1 VKFGEVAYRRS
12 PIPVQTLLLN
22 LKAVELYLERYGPK
36 FRRLFD
42 QFVERQ
48 WRPMAEQAAY
58 QDEQLRRLIQH
69 AYESVPYYRDVMNE
83 RGLTPSDFK
92 GTGDLPKL
100 PVLTKD
106 DVRRHHHRLMS
117 TKYPKLLLRHGH
129 TSGTTGSPLDF
140 HYDINTC
147 VIHHVADWRYKLGA
161 GLTYGQPYA
170 SVLGRVIVPISQD
183 RPPFWRKNYINNQ
196 LFMSSFHLKR
206 ENLPYYF
213 DKLSA
218 ANVQTIEAYPSTAY
232 LLARYLLDT
241 GQHFPLKSVLTSS
254 ETLFDDQRAA
264 IESAFRCKVFDAYG
278 MAERVVFAT
287 ECDQHSGLHLNT
299 DYGYVEYLDSQD
311 RAASPGALAKV
322 VATGLHNFAMPLIR
336 YTTGDA
342 SALKSGT
349 CRCGRGFPLVESVT
363 TKWESIVTLPDG
375 RLISP
380 SVLTH
385 PFKPMKNVRESQL
398 IQERIDELIVKIVR
412 REGYSDR
419 DDAALIAGFHER
431 LGDQIK
437 IRIVHVDSIPRTNNA
452 KFRWVIS
459 QIPPSFAGTAAER
472 VG

>member
-1 VKFGEVAYRRS
+1 MKLVEAAYRSS
-12 PIPVQTLLLN
+12 PILVQTLLLN
-22 LKAVELYLERYGPK
+22 LKAIELYFERYGPK
-36 FRRLFD
+36 FRRLFE
-42 QFVERQ
+42 QFNEHQWHSRVEQ
-48 WRPMAEQAAY
+48 KSY
-58 QDEQLRRLIQH
+58 QDERVRQLIEH
-69 AYESVPYYRDVMNE
+69 VYEHVPYYREIMQAHK
-83 RGLTPSDFK
+83 LTPSDFK
-92 GTGDLPKL
+92 STADLPKL

-106 DVRRHHHRLMS
+106 DVRRHFHRLIS
-117 TKYPKLLLRHGH
+117 TKYPKLLRRHGH

-140 HYDINTC
+140 YYDINTC
-147 VIHHVADWRYKLGA
+147 VVHHVADWRYKHSA

-170 SVLGRVIVPISQD
+170 SVLGRVVVPIAQQ

-196 LFMSSFHLKR
+196 LFLSSFHLKR

-213 DKLSA
+213 EKLA
-218 ANVQTIEAYPSTAY
+218 QANVRTIEAYPSTAY

-241 GQHFPLKSVLTSS
+241 GQHFPLNAVLTSS
-254 ETLFDDQRAA
+254 ETLFDDQRLA
-264 IESAFRCKVFDAYG
+264 IETAFGCKVFDAYG

-287 ECDQHSGLHLNT
+287 ECEQHDGMHLNT
-299 DYGYVEYLDSQD
+299 DYGFVEYLDSQNQP
-311 RAASPGALAKV
+311 APPGALAKV

-342 SALKSGT
+342 SALKSGS

-412 REGYSDR
+412 REEYSDR
-419 DDAALIAGFHER
+419 DDEALIAGFQER

-437 IRIVHVDSIPRTNNA
+437 IRIVHVDSIPRTDNA

-459 QIPPSFAGTAAER
+459 KIPPSFAATAADR
-472 VG
+472 RG